1 MRNWKCMIAVLP
13 PLHIKG
19 VCCIGI
25 EFGYMRTHLVEKLF
39 SLLEGHMWNLESG
52 LADLKDAFVVI
63 SKSIIEVSVISPS
76 VLRLAMLS

>member
-1 MRNWKCMIAVLP
+1 MHDRSMP

-19 VCCIGI
+19 VCNCNGI
-25 EFGYMRTHLVEKLF
+25 EFGYMRTYLVGKLF
-39 SLLEGHMWNLESG
+39 SLLEGHTWNLESG

-63 SKSIIEVSVISPS
+63 IKSIMEVSVISPS